1 MPTAATENAPAAPE
15 ASATVAAPAPAAA
28 AARWMTLG
36 EVSRALEINEATL
49 RQWADRGRLPVY
61 RTPGGHRRF
70 LRADVEALMRAAD
83 AGQTP
88 PAASRAVRETAVPE
102 TAVRETAVPETA
114 VRETTVPEATVR
126 ETAVPETTTPE
137 IDDPEDL
144 DPEDLALRRIR
155 SQLTRSDLSQ
165 QAWLQSFRAE
175 GRDRM
180 RLFGRRLLSLLLQNH
195 RHGPSRRMDETLS
208 ETHMLGHESGSEMAD
223 RSVPLT
229 DSVRAFLFFRQAVVE
244 TVPPEQLR
252 QVVEMSDRVLVGL
265 VSAYDSRRNAAANDH
280 NHIADTAADAD
291 AASHTDTGD
300 QQ

>member
-1 MPTAATENAPAAPE
+1 
-15 ASATVAAPAPAAA
+15 
-28 AARWMTLG
+28 MTLG

-83 AGQTP
+83 ADQTP

-102 TAVRETAVPETA
+102 TAVPETA
-114 VRETTVPEATVR
+114 
-126 ETAVPETTTPE
+126 
-137 IDDPEDL
+137 DPEEL

-195 RHGPSRRMDETLS
+195 RHSPSRRKDETLS
-208 ETHMLGHESGSEMAD
+208 ETHMLGHEYGSEMAD

-265 VSAYDSRRNAAANDH
+265 VSAYDSRRHAATDRNTD
-280 NHIADTAADAD
+280 AAAD